1 MPDLRFDPSA
11 DTETGIHPLA
21 ERLCGVASSADDIGI
36 GADAPLVSPGSP
48 GDWSDVGSGGSVLYL
63 RMAAR
68 EGIEG
73 TSGSMP
79 PIGTTRIDEDHG
91 LPLVSGFIESLA
103 CP

>member
-1 MPDLRFDPSA
+1 
-11 DTETGIHPLA
+11 
-21 ERLCGVASSADDIGI
+21 
-36 GADAPLVSPGSP
+36 
-48 GDWSDVGSGGSVLYL
+48 
-63 RMAAR
+63 MAAR